1 MIVCAAVV
9 GPQNNPLFLET
20 YVPADDEA
28 KFHCIVHCSLDAV
41 EEKVLLRRAPGEVPD
56 LYLGLLYPTEEYR
69 VYGHTKFVLVLDE
82 FSPREDLLTKVFKAL
97 HSAYVDAASNPFY
110 TVGLPITAPSFA
122 GEVAAVV
129 RGYAQQ
135 LAQP

>member
-1 MIVCAAVV
+1 
-9 GPQNNPLFLET
+9 
-20 YVPADDEA
+20 
-28 KFHCIVHCSLDAV
+28 
-41 EEKVLLRRAPGEVPD
+41 
-56 LYLGLLYPTEEYR
+56 
-69 VYGHTKFVLVLDE
+69 
-82 FSPREDLLTKVFKAL
+82 VFKAL